1 MRRGEVWWARL
12 PGPSGRRPVLL
23 LSRDEA
29 YLKRTHVTVSPVTG
43 TIRHLD
49 TEVLLSPADGMEKD
63 CVVNLDDLLTIRQV
77 VLEKQITTLSAS
89 KMAAVGEAILFA
101 LAL

>member
-1 MRRGEVWWARL
+1 
-12 PGPSGRRPVLL
+12 
-23 LSRDEA
+23 
-29 YLKRTHVTVSPVTG
+29 
-43 TIRHLD
+43 
-49 TEVLLSPADGMEKD
+49 MEKD

-89 KMAAVGEAILFA
+89 KMAAVREAILFA